1 MIWKLKLLEL
11 GGNGVI
17 FILHDFN
24 RIKCVYGFPQS
35 WFCFRNTYFSSF
47 IPRINESTERLW
59 CSVFYAFLL
68 PNRLKI
74 CPCLNKQPGTRD
86 NCRKSTVKNYHNL
99 GGFCRNNRTISFWYG
114 KRWHIIDIY
123 FKGEFQNSNVD
134 YISNVIHSVMG
145 LLALITQ
152 KKCNSEFKF

>member
-1 MIWKLKLLEL
+1 MILIELNVYMVFPKVGSVFAIPIFLLL
-11 GGNGVI
+11 
-17 FILHDFN
+17 FL
-24 RIKCVYGFPQS
+24 
-35 WFCFRNTYFSSF
+35 
-47 IPRINESTERLW
+47 ESTKVQKCYDVLF
-59 CSVFYAFLL
+59 FYAFLL

-99 GGFCRNNRTISFWYG
+99 GGFWRNNRTISFYYG

-123 FKGEFQNSNVD
+123 FKGEFQNNNVD

>member
-86 NCRKSTVKNYHNL
+86 NCRKSTVKNI
-99 GGFCRNNRTISFWYG
+99 TIWGAFVVITVQYLFNMVKNDILSTYILRVNF
-114 KRWHIIDIY
+114 KIITSTIY
-123 FKGEFQNSNVD
+123 QTL
-134 YISNVIHSVMG
+134 YIVSWD
-145 LLALITQ
+145 
-152 KKCNSEFKF
+152 C